1 MAIIYLLN
9 SDFILVGDYFSS
21 QIVNIVAY
29 YYDMWGCISINVWM
43 HKGFTDYGMEEVKI
57 KKAFHS
63 RAQSVV
69 AVADHNKFDNV
80 SLIHLGM
87 IVYVV

>member
-29 YYDMWGCISINVWM
+29 YYDMWGCISINV
-43 HKGFTDYGMEEVKI
+43 
-57 KKAFHS
+57 
-63 RAQSVV
+63 
-69 AVADHNKFDNV
+69 
-80 SLIHLGM
+80 
-87 IVYVV
+87 